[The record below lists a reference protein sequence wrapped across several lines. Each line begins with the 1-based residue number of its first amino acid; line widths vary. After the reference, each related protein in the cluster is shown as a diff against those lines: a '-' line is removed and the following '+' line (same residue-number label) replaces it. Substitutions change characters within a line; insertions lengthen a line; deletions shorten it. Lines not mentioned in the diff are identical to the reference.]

1 LVIIIGG
8 ILMIIGSS
16 SGLSIFSILVGLY
29 NTYGVGY
36 VSDAIGKNLTTGLAI
51 ILRVIL
57 YIMAG
62 GGISV
67 IIGAIL
73 VLINFHKIGKIIIS
87 LGSGMGLV
95 GIIIFIIW
103 SLIFVTSVGFFIL
116 RLLIDIYFIGVV
128 MTVIGRKKMKKKEEF
143 EFNEDILSIATE
155 NEKVDIKKSNN
166 KITCAI
172 CKSINPEN
180 INYCRYCGTKLKYD
194 LENYL

>member
-1 LVIIIGG
+1 
-8 ILMIIGSS
+8 MIIGSS

-51 ILRVIL
+51 VLRVIL
-57 YIMAG
+57 FIMAG

-73 VLINFHKIGKIIIS
+73 VLLHFHKIGKIIIS

-95 GIIIFIIW
+95 GIFIFIIW

-128 MTVIGRKKMKKKEEF
+128 MTVIGRKKMKIKKEF

-155 NEKVDIKKSNN
+155 NEKGDIEKSNN
-166 KITCAI
+166 IITCVI
-172 CKSINPEN
+172 CKSTNPNN

-194 LENYL
+194 LESYL